1 MRTFVVYAT
10 AGMIAA
16 GTLAGVATIA
26 RSSDH
31 ARPAQ
36 PPGMSEVR
44 RRDLNIEFYQKRTR
58 FDTRSAR
65 DFTQLAGLYLQ
76 RARETAD
83 NADLLRAEAA
93 ARHSLDLRT
102 GRNGAAFGV
111 LASSLLAQHRFAE
124 ALETAGRL
132 VAYDSTSLSARG
144 LLAETELE
152 LGRYDEAGRAFG
164 TLRTYGGDLSVAPRL
179 ARWEELHGRP
189 EEARRLL
196 RDARDEAGSRH
207 AMPREQLAWFH
218 LRVGDLAL
226 RNGHLD
232 EAEDELRAGLRVS
245 PDDYRLLGTMARL
258 ESVRQRW
265 ERATGYGEHAIAR
278 ALDPATLGVLCDAYT
293 ALGDSA
299 KAADSFRAME
309 AAVLH
314 QPGPFHRAWS
324 LFLLDHDRAV
334 DTVLAKAREELA
346 VRRDIYG
353 YDLLA
358 WALHKAGRSSEAR
371 APMARALALGTRD
384 AMLFYHAA
392 MIDRAVG
399 DGASARTRLEAALAV
414 NPYWHPTQPDAA
426 RALLDSLRAR

>member
-1 MRTFVVYAT
+1 MNETPMRKFLGYAT
-10 AGMIAA
+10 AALIAA
-16 GTLAGVATIA
+16 GTLAGTVAVA

-31 ARPAQ
+31 SRPAH
-36 PPGMSEVR
+36 PPGMSDAR
-44 RRDLNIEFYQKRTR
+44 RRELNIEFYRKRTR
-58 FDTRSAR
+58 FDTLSAR

-93 ARHSLDLRT
+93 ARHSLHLRT
-102 GRNGAAFGV
+102 GRNGPAFGV
-111 LASSLLAQHRFAE
+111 LSSSLLAQHRFAE

-152 LGRYDEAGRAFG
+152 LGRYDEAGRLFG
-164 TLRTYGGDLSVAPRL
+164 TLRVYSGDLSVAPRL

-196 RDARDEAGSRH
+196 RDARVEAESRH

-232 EAEDELRAGLRVS
+232 EAEDELRAGLRIS

-258 ESVRQRW
+258 EAARHRW
-265 ERATGYGEHAIAR
+265 DRAAEYGEQAITR
-278 ALDPATLGVLCDAYT
+278 ALDPGTLGVLCDAYA
-293 ALGDSA
+293 ALGDTTR
-299 KAADSFRAME
+299 AADSFRAME
-309 AAVLH
+309 VAVLH

-324 LFLLDHDRAV
+324 LFLLDHGRAV
-334 DTVLAKAREELA
+334 DTVLARARDELA

-358 WALHKAGRSSEAR
+358 WALH
-371 APMARALALGTRD
+371 
-384 AMLFYHAA
+384 
-392 MIDRAVG
+392 
-399 DGASARTRLEAALAV
+399 
-414 NPYWHPTQPDAA
+414 
-426 RALLDSLRAR
+426 

>member
-1 MRTFVVYAT
+1 MRKFYGYTT
-10 AGMIAA
+10 AALIAA
-16 GTLAGVATIA
+16 GTLAGVATVA
-26 RSSDH
+26 RSSDR
-31 ARPAQ
+31 ARPAH
-36 PPGMSEVR
+36 PAGMSEVR
-44 RRDLNIEFYQKRTR
+44 RRDLNIEFYEKRTR
-58 FDTRSAR
+58 FDSLSAR

-76 RARETAD
+76 RARESAD

-93 ARHSLDLRT
+93 ARHSLHLRT

-132 VAYDSTSLSARG
+132 VADDSTSLSARG
-144 LLAETELE
+144 LLAESELE
-152 LGRYDEAGRAFG
+152 LGRYDEAGRLFG
-164 TLRTYGGDLSVAPRL
+164 TLRVYSGDLSVAPRL

-189 EEARRLL
+189 EDARRLL
-196 RDARDEAGSRH
+196 RDARDEAESRH
-207 AMPREQLAWFH
+207 AMPSEQLAWFH

-226 RNGHLD
+226 RNGHLG
-232 EAEDELRAGLRVS
+232 EAEDELRAGLRIS
-245 PDDYRLLGTMARL
+245 PGDYRLLGTMARL
-258 ESVRQRW
+258 EAVRHRW
-265 ERATGYGEHAIAR
+265 DRAAEYGEEAIAR
-278 ALDPATLGVLCDAYT
+278 ALDPGTLGMLCDAYA
-293 ALGDSA
+293 ALGDTA
-299 KAADSFRAME
+299 RAADSFRAME
-309 AAVLH
+309 VAVLH

-334 DTVLAKAREELA
+334 DTVLARARDELA

-358 WALHKAGRSSEAR
+358 WALHKAGRSSEAQ

-392 MIDRAVG
+392 MIDHAV
-399 DGASARTRLEAALAV
+399 DNDASARSRLEAALAV
-414 NPYWHPTQPDAA
+414 NPYWHPAQPAAA